1 MAADEAAETRYD
13 AIMRFL
19 TMPMSRITTGVAT
32 TVAAVLSMTCVA
44 LADRIDG
51 NWCSAT
57 GKHLRIEGARITI
70 PSGAEITGQYDR
82 HAFRYNGPEGDP
94 EAGQTIEM
102 RQLSEEEMLL
112 QRTVGGQTQPIE
124 NWRRCQAIS

>member
-1 MAADEAAETRYD
+1 
-13 AIMRFL
+13 
-19 TMPMSRITTGVAT
+19 MSRITTGVTA
-32 TVAAVLSMTCVA
+32 TVAAVLSMTGVA

-51 NWCSAT
+51 DWCSPT
-57 GKHLRIEGARITI
+57 GKHLRIEGPRIMI

-82 HAFRYNGPEGDP
+82 HAFRYSGPQGDP

-112 QRTVGGQTQPIE
+112 RRTVGGQMQPIE
-124 NWRRCQAIS
+124 NWRRCQAVS